1 MRLIKN
7 LPLLVVVVAAYNLAV
22 ILGDAR
28 IDAELAQ
35 FALLSGAVWVVTTGD
50 LLLGL
55 GLVLIYAELVKATRT
70 SSAAI
75 VDHVLSLGLF
85 VICLVEF
92 IALPAAG
99 TGVFFLITLMCLI
112 DVIAGFTVTI
122 VAARRDI
129 GLDQGV
135 RIER

>member
-1 MRLIKN
+1 MQLIKS

-22 ILGDAR
+22 VMAGAAIE
-28 IDAELAQ
+28 AELAR
-35 FALLSGAVWVVTTGD
+35 FGLLSGAVWVVTTGD
-50 LLLGL
+50 LLLGV
-55 GLVLIYAELVKATRT
+55 GLVLVCVELVKATRT
-70 SSAAI
+70 STAAI

-85 VICLVEF
+85 VICLIEF

-112 DVIAGFTVTI
+112 DVVAGFTVTI

-129 GLDQGV
+129 GIDRGMRL
-135 RIER
+135 EE